1 MASMA
6 FAKRIQTSKWPFR
19 LLIFYIAID
28 FLRPQDTFHFLA
40 TIRFPGFIALGLAL
54 YWFKKEKIKSLFSH
68 PLLKLNAVFLFLI
81 GFSVVYSVNTYSPT
95 MRFIQ
100 CTWMTLAL
108 VMPMLLI
115 IDKKQKLLA
124 LIRAWVFIHGCL
136 ALLVIKHG
144 GTGTGGFLMD
154 ENDVALAL
162 VMALPYGVYLFSY
175 ENTKNWKITAAVA
188 VLLQIFAVAYSFSR
202 GGFLGLLCVLLMI
215 FFFSEKK
222 FKHASLTIVFVL
234 VFGTLLIGLLPDKY
248 FVEMETSTDYKSG
261 TGQQRLVHWDIGLQ
275 MFYDNPLWGVGAENY
290 PWNVGQY
297 EMKST
302 MFDPI
307 TMHSLAGRQA
317 HSLYFTLIP
326 ELGLIGSTVY
336 VSMLVLLFKRLFAV
350 LRRYKNDV
358 TKIEYVIA
366 TKAIIVSMV
375 GYLTT
380 GAFVSVLYYPHFWY
394 FLALT
399 LVVLKL
405 VNNDE
410 SQ

>member
-1 MASMA
+1 MA
-6 FAKRIQTSKWPFR
+6 FKRIQTSKWPLR
-19 LLIFYIAID
+19 LLILYIAVD
-28 FLRPQDTFHFLA
+28 FLRPQDTFNFLG
-40 TIRFPGFIALGLAL
+40 TIRLPGFIALGLTL
-54 YWFKKEKIKSLFSH
+54 YWFKKEKIKSLFNH
-68 PLLKLNAVFLFLI
+68 PLLKLNAAFLFLI
-81 GFSVVYSVNTYSPT
+81 GFSVVHSINTYWPT

-100 CTWMTLAL
+100 SVWMMVAL

-115 IDKKQKLLA
+115 IDNKQKLLA

-136 ALLVIKHG
+136 ALFVIKNG

-175 ENTKNWKITAAVA
+175 EKTKNWKIIAVVA

-222 FKHASLTIVFVL
+222 FKHASLAILFVL
-234 VFGTLLIGLLPDKY
+234 VFGSLLIGLLPDKY
-248 FVEMETSTDYKSG
+248 FAEMESSTDYQSG
-261 TGQQRLVHWDIGLQ
+261 TGQQRMVHWDIGLQ

-290 PWNVGQY
+290 PWNVAQY

-302 MFDPI
+302 MFDPA

-350 LRRYKNDV
+350 LRRYKDDV
-358 TKIEYVIA
+358 TKIEYVMA
-366 TKAIIVSMV
+366 AKAIIVSMV
-375 GYLTT
+375 GYLTA
-380 GAFVSVLYYPHFWY
+380 GAFISVLYYPHFWY
-394 FLALT
+394 FLAFT

-405 VNNDE
+405 VKNDE
-410 SQ
+410 R